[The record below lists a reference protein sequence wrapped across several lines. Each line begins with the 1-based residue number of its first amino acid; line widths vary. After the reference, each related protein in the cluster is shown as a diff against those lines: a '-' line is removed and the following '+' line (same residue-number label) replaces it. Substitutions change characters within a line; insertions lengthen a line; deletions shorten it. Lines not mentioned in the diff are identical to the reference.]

1 MTSLLTYKRS
11 ILLIGGIVFFLLTA
25 IFSEGFYH
33 GDEHFQ
39 IIEFAQFKLGNTAE
53 INLPWEFGAQIRP
66 STQPIIAMG
75 IFYFCDLISIT
86 DPYSKAFVLRLIT
99 SIFAFSAI
107 VIFLRS
113 INHLIKPSLQ
123 NWLLFLSLFLWF
135 IPFINVRF
143 SSETW
148 AGITLL
154 YGLSFLLRE
163 KRGQINYILAGLFIG
178 FSFVFRFQMGFAVI
192 GIVLWLILNQRKSVQ
207 VTFLFIVS
215 SILPIGLSVAID
227 SWFYGGFV
235 FTPWNYFEYN
245 IIKGVASEFGTSPW
259 YYYLFAIFR
268 FSFFPI
274 GILILLSL
282 LKVTLTHPKNLIIW
296 VVVPFILFH
305 SVVGHKELRFLFP
318 LANLVPFLIIMAIQE
333 IKWSPFLT
341 RVLLVGFI
349 GINSTLLFSTSLI
362 PAGNGETKAARRL
375 KSIKKNQPVAYFKD
389 SNPYNPWGL
398 NMYFY
403 EPIQNY
409 YQLESVE
416 ELEKLKI
423 TNPQMLIC
431 VRNKYLYEEAVQSA
445 SQRLNLK
452 VVHRSSPEWMK
463 FLFKIYGSKSDEYF
477 TIVR

>member
-1 MTSLLTYKRS
+1 MTSLLAHKKSVLY
-11 ILLIGGIVFFLLTA
+11 IGGVVFFLLTA
-25 IFSEGFYH
+25 FFSEGFYH

-39 IIEFAQFKLGNTAE
+39 IIEFAQFKLGKTAQV
-53 INLPWEFGAQIRP
+53 NLPWEFEAQIRP
-66 STQPIIAMG
+66 TLQPVLAMG
-75 IFYFCDLISIT
+75 IFYVCDLISII
-86 DPYSKAFVLRLIT
+86 DPHTKAFVLRLIT

-107 VIFLRS
+107 AIFLRS
-113 INHLIKPSLQ
+113 IKHLIKASFQ
-123 NWLLFLSLFLWF
+123 NWLVFLSFFLWF

-154 YGLSFLLRE
+154 YGLSLLLRE
-163 KRGQINYILAGLFIG
+163 KRDQIHFILAGLFIG
-178 FSFVFRFQMGFAVI
+178 FSFVFRFQMGFAII
-192 GIVLWLILNQRKSVQ
+192 GIVLWLILNQRKPIQTS
-207 VTFLFIVS
+207 FLFIVS
-215 SILPIGLSVAID
+215 SLLPISLSVAID

-245 IIKGVASEFGTSPW
+245 IIQGVASEFGTSPW
-259 YYYLFAIFR
+259 YYYLFAVFR

-282 LKVTLTHPKNLIIW
+282 LKVTLTHSKNLIIW

-333 IKWSPFLT
+333 IKWSNFLT
-341 RVLLVGFI
+341 QVLLVSFI
-349 GINSTLLFSTSLI
+349 GINSILLLSSSLI
-362 PAGNGETKAARRL
+362 PAGNGETKTARIL
-375 KSIKKNQPVAYFKD
+375 KSMRENQSVAYFKD

-403 EPIQNY
+403 EPIQNP
-409 YQLESVE
+409 YQLESTE

-423 TNPQMLIC
+423 ANPDMLIC
-431 VRNKYLYEEAVQSA
+431 VRNKYLSEEAFQST
-445 SQRLNLK
+445 SQRLKLG
-452 VVHRSSPEWMK
+452 VVHQSTPDWMS

-477 TIVR
+477 TVLK